1 MSLRTFLEGETRQRA
16 AHVICDIE
24 SETSVEVVVS
34 VSKAAKSYWR
44 TDVAFGAAVAL
55 IVLAILLLSPT
66 PYWAPLIPLDTLL
79 AFGLGT
85 LLCRHVPPLRRA
97 LLGQRRLQANVQAAA
112 RRAFERQ
119 GIDKTRDRSGLLV
132 FVSLFERR
140 VELLTDV
147 GIDTSLLSESYTEQ
161 LGKLQQGVQTLDS
174 EQFLS
179 ALGAL
184 KRPLA
189 QVYPRRHD
197 DLNELSNEVV

>member
-1 MSLRTFLEGETRQRA
+1 
-16 AHVICDIE
+16 
-24 SETSVEVVVS
+24 
-34 VSKAAKSYWR
+34 
-44 TDVAFGAAVAL
+44 VAFGAAVAL
-55 IVLAILLLSPT
+55 VVLAILLLSPT

-97 LLGQRRLQANVQAAA
+97 LLGQRRLLANVQAAA

-119 GIDKTRDRSGLLV
+119 GIDKTRDRSGLFV

-140 VELLTDV
+140 VEVLTDV

-161 LGKLQQGVQTLDS
+161 LGKLQQSVQTLDS
-174 EQFLS
+174 EQFLT
-179 ALGAL
+179 ALGGL